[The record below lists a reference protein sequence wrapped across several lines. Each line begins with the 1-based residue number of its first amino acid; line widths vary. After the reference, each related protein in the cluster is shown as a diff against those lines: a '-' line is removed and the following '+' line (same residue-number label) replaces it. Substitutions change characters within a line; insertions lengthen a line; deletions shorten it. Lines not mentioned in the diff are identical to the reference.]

1 MHSFAL
7 LLAVFSGTILLYNL
21 PPGATEY
28 YIITPN
34 SSLDSVCPQNKT
46 CHTLESITQSPVL
59 FNKSGSVTLLL
70 LEGIHIWNFMIRKI
84 EVESLNIIGFRNHTQ
99 EVGIAS
105 VILRMNR
112 KSTLY
117 VKSIV
122 SLRMENLKLEMLSI
136 NARQLGSLIMHRVKA
151 NRNILIVNMWGI
163 LKFFKHRI

>member
-1 MHSFAL
+1 
-7 LLAVFSGTILLYNL
+7 
-21 PPGATEY
+21 
-28 YIITPN
+28 
-34 SSLDSVCPQNKT
+34 
-46 CHTLESITQSPVL
+46 
-59 FNKSGSVTLLL
+59 
-70 LEGIHIWNFMIRKI
+70 MIRKI

-163 LKFFKHRI
+163 LKFIT